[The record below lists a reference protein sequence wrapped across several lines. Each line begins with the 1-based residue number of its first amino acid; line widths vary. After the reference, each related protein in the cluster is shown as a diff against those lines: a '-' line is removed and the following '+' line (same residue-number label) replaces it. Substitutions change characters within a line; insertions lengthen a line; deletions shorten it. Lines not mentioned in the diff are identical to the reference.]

1 MSKLIFRPVSIV
13 AGLLAGLV
21 GKKLFQGLW
30 KVLDKQEPPK
40 PEERPVAIGTLALA
54 LAMEGALFRLVK
66 GLAEH
71 GSRQAFSQL
80 TGSWPGE
87 RLTEAQKAS
96 LKSKR

>member
-13 AGLLAGLV
+13 AGILAGLL

-30 KVLDKQEPPK
+30 GVLDDAEPPK
-40 PEERPVAIGTLALA
+40 PEERPVPIGKLVVALA
-54 LAMEGALFRLVK
+54 FEGALFRLVK

-71 GSRQAFSQL
+71 GSRYAFSQL

-87 RLTEAQKAS
+87 RA
-96 LKSKR
+96 LK